1 MRLPSIWR
9 NKLQHVTRLHSQ
21 DNRAFLRGK
30 PITVYKDREVAIK
43 RRYFIVGSH
52 THIHGEEYHGTFSSP
67 YRIYSIKIC
76 FNYRRLVIKSSSL
89 LLYLVRNTMADSSR
103 HSLKLRSTDVTVYK
117 VCRVIV
123 YFPTIK
129 IIFKNFFQNGKLLL
143 VKKWTV
149 SLFRFWNT

>member
-1 MRLPSIWR
+1 M
-9 NKLQHVTRLHSQ
+9 
-21 DNRAFLRGK
+21 GK

-43 RRYFIVGSH
+43 RRYYIVGSH

-143 VKKWTV
+143 VKKMNSLTV
-149 SLFRFWNT
+149 SLLKYIRL

>member
-1 MRLPSIWR
+1 MVRFPVLIESIQS
-9 NKLQHVTRLHSQ
+9 KYV
-21 DNRAFLRGK
+21 
-30 PITVYKDREVAIK
+30 
-43 RRYFIVGSH
+43 
-52 THIHGEEYHGTFSSP
+52 
-67 YRIYSIKIC
+67 

-143 VKKWTV
+143 VKK
-149 SLFRFWNT
+149 